1 MKRKKNITKND
12 VVKTAVTLAIG
23 YVISKII

>member
-1 MKRKKNITKND
+1 MKRKKKITKND
-12 VVKTAVTLAIG
+12 VVKTAVTLTIG